1 MEALKNHYSE
11 AYISNIA
18 QVFSQIQPLDEAHFV
33 AGVMSDQWED
43 LELMDRMRRIST
55 VLYSTLNVSFPQAA
69 TIICEASK
77 SLPGGYLACY
87 LPHLVATH
95 GLAHWDEAMSCLE
108 VLTAHSTAEFAI
120 RPFLHQDFERGMEQ
134 MKAWSKHPNQHVRR
148 LSSEGARPFLPWGKQ
163 VPALKEHLHLNLEIL
178 DTLHHDTSEY
188 VGKSVSNHLNDIS
201 KINAELA
208 FTTGERWIQNPA
220 THRTVKHGLRTL
232 LKAAHPGSLR
242 LFGYNELTHLEL
254 LAFKADK
261 DQIKIGDPLNLALV
275 FQLREAAK
283 LRIEYLVHYQKKNG
297 NTSSKVFQWSEKTF
311 PKGQHQIQK
320 QQHFQDL
327 STRKHYPGTHRM
339 EVRVNGEILGSLDV
353 ELIKGVSVTH
363 LMKSCVND

>member
-18 QVFSQIQPLDEAHFV
+18 RVFSQIQPLDEAHFV
-33 AGVMSDQWED
+33 AGVMSNQWED

-95 GLAHWDEAMSCLE
+95 GLAHWNEAMSCLE

-134 MKAWSKHPNQHVRR
+134 MKAWSQHPNHHVRR

-163 VPALKEHLHLNLEIL
+163 LPALKEHLYLNLEIL
-178 DTLHHDTSEY
+178 ETLHRDTSEY
-188 VGKSVSNHLNDIS
+188 VRKSVSNHLNDIS
-201 KINAELA
+201 KINEHLA
-208 FTTGERWIQNPA
+208 FRTGARWLQDPS

-232 LKAAHPGSLR
+232 LKAAHTGSLR
-242 LFGYNELTHLEL
+242 LFGYAALEHFQFES
-254 LAFKADK
+254 FKADQA
-261 DQIKIGDPLNLALV
+261 QITLGETLNLALV

-283 LRIEYLVHYQKKNG
+283 LRIEYLVHYQKKNE

-311 PKGQHQIQK
+311 AKGQHQLQK

-327 STRKHYPGTHRM
+327 STRKHYPGTHGI
-339 EVRVNGEILGSLDV
+339 ELRVNGEILGSLDV
-353 ELIKGVSVTH
+353 ELLGS
-363 LMKSCVND
+363 